1 MKKLFLLL
9 ISLSIITNGLCNQDD
24 SGKDG
29 NRPVRD
35 IEEIH
40 IDKLVGG
47 GVERPRS
54 AVELIE
60 AYLDRTDS
68 TIEVYFNYMFGDVTV
83 TIEDAAG
90 NVVTSQVCDTDAD
103 EVLLLAAPEAEGE
116 YTIKIAGQDL
126 SAEGV
131 FAI

>member
-1 MKKLFLLL
+1 MKKLFMLL
-9 ISLSIITNGLCNQDD
+9 IAISSIAINGICYAYIDAPQ
-24 SGKDG
+24 KEPT
-29 NRPVRD
+29 R
-35 IEEIH
+35 EEIN
-40 IDKLVGG
+40 INKLDIPPIP
-47 GVERPRS
+47 RPRS

-60 AYLDRTDS
+60 AYINRTDS

-83 TIEDAAG
+83 TIEDAVG

-103 EVLLLAAPEAEGE
+103 EVLILASPEAEGE

>member
-1 MKKLFLLL
+1 MLL
-9 ISLSIITNGLCNQDD
+9 IAICSIVVNGICNPDEG
-24 SGKDG
+24 SNGPT
-29 NRPVRD
+29 R
-35 IEEIH
+35 EEI
-40 IDKLVGG
+40 IIQKS
-47 GVERPRS
+47 EFPPIPRPRS

-60 AYLDRTDS
+60 AYLNRTDS
-68 TIEVYFNYMFGDVTV
+68 TIEVYFNYMFGNVTV

>member
-1 MKKLFLLL
+1 M
-9 ISLSIITNGLCNQDD
+9 
-24 SGKDG
+24 G
-29 NRPVRD
+29 N
-35 IEEIH
+35 
-40 IDKLVGG
+40 
-47 GVERPRS
+47 
-54 AVELIE
+54 
-60 AYLDRTDS
+60 
-68 TIEVYFNYMFGDVTV
+68 VTV

>member
-1 MKKLFLLL
+1 
-9 ISLSIITNGLCNQDD
+9 
-24 SGKDG
+24 
-29 NRPVRD
+29 
-35 IEEIH
+35 
-40 IDKLVGG
+40 
-47 GVERPRS
+47 
-54 AVELIE
+54 
-60 AYLDRTDS
+60 
-68 TIEVYFNYMFGDVTV
+68 MFGDVTV

-103 EVLLLAAPEAEGE
+103 EVLNLAAPEAEGE